1 MDLLQVSLYLLILLC
16 LIAVVLYLKPA
27 LLMVHDGFTSIVME
41 GLAVQ
46 GVEGFTTLAVDEHSM
61 PKCFLRDTEAQRLMA
76 QFRGLD
82 VVAPG
87 SDAANAYNELKLI
100 LQKMLCIDADVSG
113 MASGVYST
121 YQLPFATA
129 HDIEPPPVF
138 VNRCVK
144 HAVRSRDIEVVMD
157 KFESRGFA
165 LIEILCACPKK
176 KKSAQNMFHE
186 IVARV
191 TRNIAGR
198 CLAQKATLDR
208 PAGPRDPGFFMP
220 PELDTLRPYT
230 ILGDPQ
236 WL

>member
-1 MDLLQVSLYLLILLC
+1 MDLLLVMLYLLILIC
-16 LIAVVLYLKPA
+16 VIAVVLSVKPS
-27 LLMVHDGFTSIVME
+27 LLM
-41 GLAVQ
+41 LQ
-46 GVEGFTTLAVDEHSM
+46 EGFATVAVDEDTM
-61 PKCFLRDTEAQRLMA
+61 PKCFLRNTEAQRLMA

-82 VVAPG
+82 VVSPG

-121 YQLPFATA
+121 YKLPFATL

-144 HAVRSRDIEVVMD
+144 RALRARDVEVTMD
-157 KFESRGFA
+157 KYESRGFA
-165 LIEILCACPKK
+165 LIAILCRCPKK
-176 KKSAQNMFHE
+176 KKIAGDMFHE
-186 IVARV
+186 IVADV
-191 TRNIAGR
+191 TRNIIGR
-198 CLAQKATLDR
+198 CLAEKATLDR

-220 PELDTLRPYT
+220 PELDKLRPYT
-230 ILGDPQ
+230 IQGETQ